1 MLTLREFLSH
11 KRKYIA
17 AIYDTQTQDN
27 LREWCQK
34 NGFDLSMSYNDK
46 PQDPREFKF
55 HTTIFYTETIHS
67 LGNGEFELEKP
78 FKVRPFAFEL
88 LGENKD
94 VPVMKVDGHG
104 LYKQREYYE
113 ETFEMRDKWKSYLP
127 HVSLTYV
134 RNAETD
140 FSKIKLPKFP
150 LIVNKIEI
158 DDIDS
163 EI

>member
-1 MLTLREFLSH
+1 MLTLAEFLSH

-17 AIYDTQTQDN
+17 AIYDQATQDK
-27 LREWCQK
+27 LRQWCQD
-34 NGFDLSMSYNDK
+34 NGFDLPKSYGDK
-46 PQDPREFKF
+46 DIDPVEFKF
-55 HTTIFYTETIHS
+55 HTTIFYTESIHS
-67 LGNGEFELEKP
+67 LANGTIELEKP

-94 VPVMKVDGHG
+94 VPVLKVDGHG

-113 ETFEMRDKWKSYLP
+113 STFEMRDRFPHYLP
-127 HVSLTYV
+127 HISVSYV
-134 RNAETD
+134 RDPNYD

-150 LIVNKIEI
+150 LMVDRLDIE
-158 DDIDS
+158 DVDG